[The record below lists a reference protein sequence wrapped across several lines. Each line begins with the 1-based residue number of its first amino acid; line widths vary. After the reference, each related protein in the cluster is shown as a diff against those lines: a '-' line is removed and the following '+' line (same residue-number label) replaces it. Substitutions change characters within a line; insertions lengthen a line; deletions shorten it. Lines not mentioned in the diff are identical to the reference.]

1 MSVNLSRFLFELLH
15 VWVADLFV
23 CLVFQL
29 FGQAPRGVSLMPPF
43 RFFGTVQFAMT
54 PVS

>member
-1 MSVNLSRFLFELLH
+1 MSVNLSRYAFELLH

-29 FGQAPRGVSLMPPF
+29 FGQAQRGVSLMPPF
-43 RFFGTVQFAMT
+43 PFLWDCAVRYDAG
-54 PVS
+54 